1 MKLRAEL
8 EDGSNA
14 QPRETWVYFREK
26 LIAVNDILSF
36 KIIFIFQM
44 KYSLKLNFLFEG
56 DGVGKEAGEL
66 AKKVIGS

>member
-1 MKLRAEL
+1 MKQRAEL

-14 QPRETWVYFREK
+14 RPRETWVYFREK

>member
-1 MKLRAEL
+1 M
-8 EDGSNA
+8 
-14 QPRETWVYFREK
+14 
-26 LIAVNDILSF
+26 NDILSF
-36 KIIFIFQM
+36 KIILIFQM

>member
-1 MKLRAEL
+1 MKQRAEL

-14 QPRETWVYFREK
+14 RPRETWAYFREK

-44 KYSLKLNFLFEG
+44 KYSLKFNFLFEG